1 MAGGSI
7 STYHNGEHI
16 VVAGLVVQAF
26 SFGCFLIV
34 AILFDLAMQRMP
46 TAKAR
51 MSHISWYKHLKTLYL
66 ASGLIMFRS
75 LFRVVEYIMGN
86 DGYLLRHEYYLYI
99 FDAILMF
106 AVMVVFN
113 VVHSSEVQALL
124 KGGWMVKGLKTL
136 ELREDSHSQVEKV
149 TSNDL

>member
-1 MAGGSI
+1 MSGGSL

-26 SFGCFLIV
+26 SFGCFLTV
-34 AILFDLAMQRMP
+34 AILFDLAMHRVP

-51 MSHISWYKHLKTLYL
+51 MSHISWYKHLKSLYL

-75 LFRVVEYIMGN
+75 VFRVIEYIMGN

-99 FDAILMF
+99 FDGVLMF

-113 VVHSSEVQALL
+113 VIHPSEVQALL
-124 KGGWMVKGLKTL
+124 KGGWMVKRLKMV
-136 ELREDSHSQVEKV
+136 ELVEDSHSQVDKV
-149 TSNDL
+149 ISNDV